1 LSFDSLEFIT
11 LIISIAIEA
20 ASVSLWGKFRKL
32 EWKLLAIVAAA
43 STLITHPILWKVFND
58 LLPLMNENSSSA
70 ERYNDLALLLEIPV
84 FIVEGTIYKWVM
96 KYSWLAS
103 MSISLMANLA
113 SYLFGLWFL
122 AVAFDW

>member
-1 LSFDSLEFIT
+1 MSFDSLEFIT